1 MEFAYNNSYQSS
13 MSNTS
18 KCTFNIG
25 QNYQFFTY
33 SVDNTNNFITL
44 INP

>member
-18 KCTFNIG
+18 KCTFNKG